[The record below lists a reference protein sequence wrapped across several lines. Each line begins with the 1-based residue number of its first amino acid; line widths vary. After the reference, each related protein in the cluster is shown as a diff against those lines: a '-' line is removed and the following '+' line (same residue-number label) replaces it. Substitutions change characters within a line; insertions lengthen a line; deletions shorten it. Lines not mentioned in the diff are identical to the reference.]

1 MAEKNSEKLQ
11 EIFIERA
18 GANEEP
24 NLMVGI
30 NGINYLLP
38 RGKTSRVP
46 RAVYDEIMRA
56 RRAQAAAD
64 ESIDGLKAG
73 QRPAA
78 IQ

>member
-1 MAEKNSEKLQ
+1 MANTKNDALV
-11 EIFIERA
+11 EIFIERG
-18 GANEEP
+18 GAEEEP

-46 RAVYDEIMRA
+46 RAVYEEITRS

-64 ESIDGLKAG
+64 EAIDALAG
-73 QRPAA
+73 NG
-78 IQ
+78 

>member
-1 MAEKNSEKLQ
+1 MAETKKDGLV

-18 GANEEP
+18 GADEEP

-38 RGKTSRVP
+38 RGKTSLVP
-46 RAVYDEIMRA
+46 RAVYQEIARS

-64 ESIDGLKAG
+64 EAIDALAG
-73 QRPAA
+73 NG
-78 IQ
+78 

>member
-1 MAEKNSEKLQ
+1 MATEQKNADQ
-11 EIFIERA
+11 VDIFIERPS
-18 GANEEP
+18 GNDEP

-46 RAVYDEIMRA
+46 RAVYEEILRS

-64 ESIDGLKAG
+64 EAVEALMDN
-73 QRPAA
+73 
-78 IQ
+78 

>member
-1 MAEKNSEKLQ
+1 MEQKKDDFA

-18 GANEEP
+18 AANEEP

-46 RAVYDEIMRA
+46 RAVYEEILRS

-64 ESIDGLKAG
+64 EAVEALMDN
-73 QRPAA
+73 
-78 IQ
+78 